1 MSGTALSVDKVTYS
15 YKHIEALKGVSLDV
29 AAGSFVALLGANGA
43 GKTTLYSIIT
53 GLYRARSGTVNVQG
67 HSLESETLNALA
79 AIGVVFQKSTLD
91 MDLTVLQ
98 NLSYAAD
105 LHGMPRKD
113 ARIKIDK
120 AIELHNMQ
128 AYCNRKVTA
137 LSGGQKRRVELAR
150 ALLHNPSLVLLD
162 EPTVGLDSSS
172 REDFV
177 LHVKSLCQTQNTGV
191 LWATHLMDE
200 VDSTDSVYV
209 LNKGSII
216 ANGTAADLMIQYDQ
230 PNVTSLFNEIN
241 NTHKD
246 VEQNSAINSAIN
258 PGINPDISE
267 GTGQGSG
274 RSSGQRT
281 DQGTDK

>member
-1 MSGTALSVDKVTYS
+1 MTATALSVDNVTYS

-29 AAGSFVALLGANGA
+29 EAGRFVALLGSNGA

-53 GLYRARSGTVNVQG
+53 GLYRTHSGAVTIQG
-67 HSLESETLNALA
+67 HSLESDTLKALA

-105 LHGMPRKD
+105 LHGMPRKET
-113 ARIKIDK
+113 RCKIDT

-128 AYCNRKVTA
+128 QYAKRKVAA

-150 ALLHNPSLVLLD
+150 ALLHSPSLVLLD

-172 REDFV
+172 RADFV
-177 LHVKSLCQTQNTGV
+177 SHVKLLCRSQNTGV

-200 VDSTDSVYV
+200 VDPTDSVFV
-209 LNKGSII
+209 LNKGLIV
-216 ANGTAADLMIQYDQ
+216 ANGTAAELMTQYNQ
-230 PNVTSLFNEIN
+230 PDVTSLFNEIN
-241 NTHKD
+241 HAQKAID
-246 VEQNSAINSAIN
+246 QNSR
-258 PGINPDISE
+258 ISQE
-267 GTGQGSG
+267 RNIDRNREYTPEGSG
-274 RSSGQRT
+274 KI
-281 DQGTDK
+281 DKGADR